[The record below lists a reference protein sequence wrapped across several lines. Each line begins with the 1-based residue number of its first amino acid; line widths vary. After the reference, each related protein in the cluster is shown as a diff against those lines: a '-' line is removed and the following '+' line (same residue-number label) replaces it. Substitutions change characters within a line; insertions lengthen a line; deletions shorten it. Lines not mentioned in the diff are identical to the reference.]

1 MIICSYPIFLRWI
14 LYTIRLILPR
24 GEYFHYSRETL
35 TFLLD
40 HPRRCYTT
48 LFPSAHTWWLLVS
61 VIVLNGADWVAYEV
75 LNVSLT
81 IPRRFKFV
89 TLIVIHSTIIRPSMS
104 LLQGRACWMGYS
116 KHFAFEVEA
125 SISLTSPPSK

>member
-1 MIICSYPIFLRWI
+1 MLIFICSYPIFLRWI
-14 LYTIRLILPR
+14 LYTIRMLLPR

-61 VIVLNGADWVAYEV
+61 VIALNGADWVAYEV
-75 LNVSLT
+75 LNVSLASSRLFR
-81 IPRRFKFV
+81 IV
-89 TLIVIHSTIIRPSMS
+89 MLIAIHSTIIR
-104 LLQGRACWMGYS
+104 L
-116 KHFAFEVEA
+116 
-125 SISLTSPPSK
+125 SISLQKGRVR